1 MYANFLLENQ
11 LMTRLYKNL
20 GQLADQ
26 EQEKGSNKANTAFD
40 EENVDRRAP
49 PPWNL
54 PNRGMVK
61 VVDFDDSNVPGIH
74 PGVHGNE

>member
-1 MYANFLLENQ
+1 
-11 LMTRLYKNL
+11 MTRLYKNL

-26 EQEKGSNKANTAFD
+26 ESEKDSHKVHTVFD
-40 EENVDRRAP
+40 EENVDKRAP

-61 VVDFDDSNVPGIH
+61 VVDFDDSNVAGINL
-74 PGVHGNE
+74 GIHGNE